1 MGENIVCAVIDVDCY
16 PNTPELIK
24 YGAPPYVGFEFWV
37 KKKDRQ
43 VMTDFVK
50 CALHE
55 YGVQIIHID
64 NSHAKIVNEDDIHT
78 PEKIIDVI
86 ERNKDHLFDECEYYY
101 RKRCK

>member
-16 PNTPELIK
+16 PNTPEKIK

-37 KKKDRQ
+37 NKKD
-43 VMTDFVK
+43 
-50 CALHE
+50 
-55 YGVQIIHID
+55 
-64 NSHAKIVNEDDIHT
+64 
-78 PEKIIDVI
+78 I